1 MASLCCSIDRCMS
14 SVTLHMDLEPWQI
27 GNGWQLATY
36 CCWSASCR
44 AALSNASEGRPACRG
59 PDCWSRM
66 TPTWPP
72 LAAGRGPGMHWPP
85 HSTPL
90 HSQFPSSA
98 NIPTAVRV
106 AVQYGPAPSPAWPGD
121 GDWQPHDPSVCARP
135 AGRERSG
142 RSAFH
147 LAVTCIGSQAS
158 MEARAGGH
166 VRACPSSSGQGARC
180 WACAAYTRR
189 QDFCNGPHAGH
200 LLAWSGALWN
210 SGHQSICCCWPGP
223 CRLLCHRLHLSDCP
237 PIYRVVYF
245 LTIILLLLNCLL
257 YTQIK

>member
-72 LAAGRGPGMHWPP
+72 LAAGMHWPP

-90 HSQFPSSA
+90 P
-98 NIPTAVRV
+98 IPIVGEYSDGRTRRRPVRSRSLPGLARRRRLTATRSIRMCAAGRPWEVRQVRV
-106 AVQYGPAPSPAWPGD
+106 SFGSHLH
-121 GDWQPHDPSVCARP
+121 WQPSIHGGAR
-135 AGRERSG
+135 G
-142 RSAFH
+142 
-147 LAVTCIGSQAS
+147 GS
-158 MEARAGGH
+158 
-166 VRACPSSSGQGARC
+166 CQGAR
-180 WACAAYTRR
+180 ACMRAPGAAVLARVSETP
-189 QDFCNGPHAGH
+189 FLAGP
-200 LLAWSGALWN
+200 LSKFK
-210 SGHQSICCCWPGP
+210 WPGSS
-223 CRLLCHRLHLSDCP
+223 LLSLC
-237 PIYRVVYF
+237 
-245 LTIILLLLNCLL
+245 CL
-257 YTQIK
+257 Y